1 MSYEERGQWVYLVA
15 IVVTYGAYVA
25 IVRRAARPDRAG

>member
-15 IVVTYGAYVA
+15 IVVTS
-25 IVRRAARPDRAG
+25 ARTLPSSWGKPTEAR